1 MSLRARLDRIRR
13 HLPEAP
19 CNVCGEPSGKVR
31 LRLDLLEVEDY
42 DRDAPENQH
51 GGEAGVRAVAGSRY
65 DQASPLI
72 QALRAEHPDADTLHC
87 PECGRVVFRRLRL
100 NLDSLG
106 HEDNS
111 Y

>member
-1 MSLRARLDRIRR
+1 MSIRSRLDKIERSM
-13 HLPEAP
+13 PEAP
-19 CNVCGEPSGKVR
+19 CDVCGEPSGKVR
-31 LRLDLLEVEDY
+31 LWLDLGEVEDY

-51 GGEAGVRAVAGSRY
+51 EGGAGVGAAVGPRY

-100 NLDSLG
+100 NLDPLG
-106 HEDNS
+106 GEE
-111 Y
+111 